1 MKHKI
6 GLVCLSIMVVA
17 LAVGCSSNKN
27 SSIRANASTNES
39 SRESR
44 SEEKSRRKD
53 ENEVS
58 SDEFLSVGE
67 SVIVS
72 KNITDT
78 NNKITQEKVTI
89 TLDNIIRGTQAKNEV
104 DKYNSTNPTSKIP
117 QLINDSLEYVIIE
130 YTTTLANDLKATDK
144 GQASHVGIQV
154 CNLDGSTLH
163 TSDTNY
169 IIRSM
174 NFEKSEGLQASDS
187 GVTRTVITI
196 PKNISEFIVRIGD
209 NPSDM
214 CSYIIK

>member
-6 GLVCLSIMVVA
+6 GLVCLSIMVIA
-17 LAVGCSSNKN
+17 LAVGCSSNKI
-27 SSIRANASTNES
+27 SSMRANASTNES
-39 SRESR
+39 SREGR

-53 ENEVS
+53 EKEVS

-67 SVIVS
+67 SAIVS

-78 NNKITQEKVTI
+78 KNKITQEKVTI
-89 TLDNIIRGTQAKNEV
+89 TLDNVIRGNQAKNEV

-130 YTTTLANDLKATDK
+130 YTTTLADDLKATDQ
-144 GQASHVGIQV
+144 GQASHLGIQV
-154 CNLDGSTLH
+154 CNLDGNTLH
-163 TSDTNY
+163 ANDNNY
-169 IIRSM
+169 IIRFM

-196 PKNISEFIVRIGD
+196 PKNITEFSVKIGD

-214 CSYIIK
+214 CSYIIN

>member
-78 NNKITQEKVTI
+78 NNKIT
-89 TLDNIIRGTQAKNEV
+89 LDNIIRGTLAKNEV
-104 DKYNSTNPTSKIP
+104 DEYNSTNPTSKIP

-130 YTTTLANDLKATDK
+130 YTTTLADDLKVTK
-144 GQASHVGIQV
+144 QGQASHVGIQV
-154 CNLDGSTLH
+154 CNLDGSILH

-174 NFEKSEGLQASDS
+174 NFEKNEGLQASDS